1 MLRRDEKLYAGQ
13 SFYACI
19 LDEAQAIK
27 NHTTQKYKAV
37 CRVNSRVRFALT
49 GTPVENRLGELW
61 SIFSFLMPG
70 YLPPYKTFC
79 ARFEKPIV
87 QDEDA
92 NAVRRLNQFTG
103 PFILRR
109 MKKDVLD
116 DLPDKIETVMT
127 SEMTP
132 GQAKVYHAYAE
143 KLMRDAESELA
154 DPQGRMRLLAGLTR
168 LRQLCCDPRL
178 CLEDYAGGS
187 GKLEQMLELVRD
199 MAAQGHRMLIFS
211 QFTSMLALL
220 EDALHEAGF
229 ETLKLT
235 GETDKAKRMA
245 LVEQFNGGDT
255 PVFLISLKAGGT
267 GLNLVGA
274 DVVIHYDPWWN
285 TAAQNQATD
294 RAYRIGQTKG
304 VQVFSLIAAGTIE
317 ERIVLLQEEK
327 KALSD
332 GVLLG
337 EDSLFTVDAP
347 ALREILKA

>member
-1 MLRRDEKLYAGQ
+1 
-13 SFYACI
+13 
-19 LDEAQAIK
+19 
-27 NHTTQKYKAV
+27 
-37 CRVNSRVRFALT
+37 
-49 GTPVENRLGELW
+49 
-61 SIFSFLMPG
+61 
-70 YLPPYKTFC
+70 
-79 ARFEKPIV
+79 
-87 QDEDA
+87 
-92 NAVRRLNQFTG
+92 
-103 PFILRR
+103 

-178 CLEDYAGGS
+178 CLEGYDGGS
-187 GKLEQMLELVRD
+187 GKLEQLIELVRD

-317 ERIVLLQEEK
+317 ERRPLRRRIWANGSATACCL
-327 KALSD
+327 ARIRC
-332 GVLLG
+332 
-337 EDSLFTVDAP
+337 SLWMRRRFA
-347 ALREILKA
+347 RF